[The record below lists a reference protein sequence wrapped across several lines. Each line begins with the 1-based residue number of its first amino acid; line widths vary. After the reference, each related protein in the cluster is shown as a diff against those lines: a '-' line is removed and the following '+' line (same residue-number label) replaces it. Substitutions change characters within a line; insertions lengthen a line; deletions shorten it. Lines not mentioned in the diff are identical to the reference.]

1 MEIANENNIQ
11 QKLSELKSHYDII
24 IIEASAL
31 NYLNKS
37 KEWILFSDK
46 ILSVFQANQTITL
59 VKQQHINYLK
69 SLDNKFIGWVL
80 NKVTNEKVKFK
91 KTKKKK

>member
-1 MEIANENNIQ
+1 MIQ
-11 QKLSELKSHYDII
+11 SVIHDI
-24 IIEASAL
+24 
-31 NYLNKS
+31 
-37 KEWILFSDK
+37 WILFSDK

-69 SLDNKFIGWVL
+69 SLDSKFIGWVL

-91 KTKKKK
+91 KSKKKK